1 MNQLSELAKEMLL
14 DQAKEIEQQ
23 MARCVELDLLDELKQ
38 YRQLFDNVMEQLRLL
53 NE

>member
-1 MNQLSELAKEMLL
+1 MNQLNELAKEMLL

>member
-1 MNQLSELAKEMLL
+1 MLL

>member
-1 MNQLSELAKEMLL
+1 MSQLSELAKEMLL
-14 DQAKEIEQQ
+14 DQAKDIEEQ